1 MTIVHAET
9 ATETVTQIRESLDIL
24 DDLLRNRP
32 VQARSQA
39 RLEQL
44 EAAAREALA
53 DPEIGRDRITTAD
66 VARISGTS
74 IGTVYR
80 YFPDRVAI
88 LDRVWPD
95 RQSPVFDITAIP
107 GDVDRAPA
115 PSLSLEE
122 FDQVEHFGIHA

>member
-1 MTIVHAET
+1 MTITDHP
-9 ATETVTQIRESLDIL
+9 ATETVDALRANLDIL
-24 DDLLRNRP
+24 DELLRNKP

-44 EAAAREALA
+44 ETAAREALA

-66 VARISGTS
+66 VARISGCS

-88 LDRVWPD
+88 LDRIWPD
-95 RQSPVFDITAIP
+95 RDAHLPAGYTPPAP
-107 GDVDRAPA
+107 EDRIPA
-115 PSLSLEE
+115 PSLTLDEYE
-122 FDQVEHFGIHA
+122 TAERFGIHE